1 MQAILLRRHL
11 ELAAQSDN
19 AEERSR
25 RTQIGAI
32 VSALAAASLD
42 IADMIALGALAAPV
56 DGAPAG
62 VRVRAHEILAQSL
75 RGEGVRAFL
84 STEADETVVPDES
97 GSFAVEANPLLGSA
111 DLDANMTAG
120 TTFAITEA
128 SREDGALPARDP
140 LAAGFIV
147 YGFQT
152 ALALSLGGG
161 VDIFI
166 HDRRNRCWRLTAPAV
181 RIPDF
186 AQEYAI
192 NAANYRHWNPA
203 IRAFVDDC
211 LNGADSDD
219 GRGFTSRWSGS
230 LVVEAFQILR
240 RGGVLLDPADGRRG
254 YERGQSRLLC
264 EARPVAYVIEQAG
277 GRASTGGARILD
289 QRAMSAHTRTP
300 LIFGSRALVERIE
313 RLHSRPESLADVS
326 PLFGK
331 RGLFRA

>member
-1 MQAILLRRHL
+1 MDAILLRRRL
-11 ELAAQSDN
+11 ELAAQSNN
-19 AEERSR
+19 AEESAR
-25 RTQIGAI
+25 RTRIGAI

-42 IADMIALGALAAPV
+42 IADMIALGALAASA
-56 DGAPAG
+56 DGAPG
-62 VRVRAHEILAQSL
+62 GDRIRAHEILADAL
-75 RGEGVRAFL
+75 RGEGVRAFF
-84 STEADETVVPDES
+84 STEADEKLVLDES
-97 GSFAVEANPLLGSA
+97 GSFAVEASPLLGSA

-120 TTFAITEA
+120 TTFAITDA
-128 SREDGALPARDP
+128 SREDGALPAGEP
-140 LAAGFIV
+140 LAAGFV
-147 YGFQT
+147 VCGFQT
-152 ALALSLGGG
+152 VLALTLGGG

-192 NAANYRHWNPA
+192 NAANYRHWNAA

-219 GRGFTSRWSGS
+219 ERGFNSRWSGS
-230 LVVEAFQILR
+230 LVVEAFQILM

-254 YERGQSRLLC
+254 HERGRSRLLC

-289 QRAMSAHTRTP
+289 QRAMSVHTRTP
-300 LIFGSRALVERIE
+300 LILGSRAMVERIE
-313 RLHSRPESLADVS
+313 RLRSRPESLADVS